1 MELVIRSRKIE
12 REMGTRRISMISSS
26 RRLAGLLGSVVLVA
40 SACGGGATTAP
51 SGTPVAGALSSG
63 APTGAASAAPIAGG
77 LLDKVKKAGVLVVST
92 DPNYKPLSFLKPD
105 GTFEGFDID
114 VATEIAKRLG
124 VTVKFVTPSWD
135 TITAGSWAGRW
146 DVSVGSMTITV
157 PRHVVLD
164 FSDPYYY
171 TPAQMTATTKSGIT
185 TLDGLAGK
193 TVCVGS
199 ATTYQDWL
207 QGKLQS
213 VSLGPVATAPAGVK
227 AKTLDTDQL
236 CAQAIKAG
244 QNVGEGFL
252 SASTVIDQAIT
263 NGTPIVKVGTP
274 VFTEQLA
281 ASVDKKG
288 PVDTDFV
295 AAVTKIIDDMHTD
308 GTLTAFSMK
317 WLKADLTKPPAS

>member
-1 MELVIRSRKIE
+1 
-12 REMGTRRISMISSS
+12 MIASS
-26 RRLAGLLGSVVLVA
+26 RRLAGLLGTVVLVA
-40 SACGGGATTAP
+40 AACGGAKAVPSSTPVVASSP
-51 SGTPVAGALSSG
+51 SGSG
-63 APTGAASAAPIAGG
+63 SAATAAAPIAGG
-77 LLDKVKKAGVLVVST
+77 LLEKVKKAGVLVVST
-92 DPNYKPLSFLKPD
+92 DPNYAPQSFLKPD
-105 GTFEGFDID
+105 GTFQGFDID

-135 TITAGSWAGRW
+135 VITAGKWVGRF

-157 PRHVVLD
+157 PRQQVLD

-185 TLDGLAGK
+185 ALDGLNGK
-193 TVCVGS
+193 TICVAS
-199 ATTYQDWL
+199 ATTYSDWL

-213 VSLGPVATAPAGVK
+213 VSLGPVANPPTGVTL
-227 AKTLDTDQL
+227 KTLDTDQL

-263 NGTPIVKVGTP
+263 NGTPIVKVGSA

-281 ASVDKKG
+281 ASVDKSG

-295 AAVTKIIDDMHTD
+295 AAVSKIIQDMHAD
-308 GTLTAFSMK
+308 GTLTRFSMT
-317 WLKADLTKPPAS
+317 WFKADLTKPPA